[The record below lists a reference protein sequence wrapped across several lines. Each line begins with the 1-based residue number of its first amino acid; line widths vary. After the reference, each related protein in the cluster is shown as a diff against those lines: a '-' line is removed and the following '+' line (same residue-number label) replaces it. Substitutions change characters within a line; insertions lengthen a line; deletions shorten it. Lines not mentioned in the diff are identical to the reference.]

1 MVNWN
6 AIRLFLILVA
16 QLELSSTQV
25 DYAAAFTHA
34 PIPKPVGYDKM
45 SPEDQ
50 QKHDTYVELPRGF
63 KQNHPGCVLKLKK
76 NLYGSKSAPR
86 NWFHHLRD
94 NLKKVGLEQQIDVD
108 PCSFLSDKV
117 TCHGN

>member
-1 MVNWN
+1 MGPTKKAALNDNMWHT
-6 AIRLFLILVA
+6 
-16 QLELSSTQV
+16 SSTQV
-25 DYAAAFTHA
+25 DCTAAFTHA

-94 NLKKVGLEQQIDVD
+94 NLDNSHKH
-108 PCSFLSDKV
+108 
-117 TCHGN
+117 TGNN